1 MSSDREI
8 FYAKIFLLVRSF
20 TVICFVLDQ
29 CSAVIGEI
37 DEELDS
43 EINLVDI
50 RAEPLNAV
58 VH

>member
-29 CSAVIGEI
+29 FSAVIGEI